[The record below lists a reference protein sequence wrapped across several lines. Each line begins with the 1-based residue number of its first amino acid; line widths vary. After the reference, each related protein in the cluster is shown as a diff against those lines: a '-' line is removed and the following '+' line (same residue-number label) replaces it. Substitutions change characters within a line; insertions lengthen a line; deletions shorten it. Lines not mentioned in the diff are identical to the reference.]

1 MSEDHGGSA
10 NIAFVGCGNLG
21 MAILSRA
28 IRSEV
33 IDPATTVVIER
44 DAERRAEASGL
55 GARATDDAA
64 AARGAQLLVLAVKP
78 QHFLEAAQAIGALSH
93 ATCVVSVMAGW
104 SSAAIRATLVAG
116 GDVDRGPRVVRAM
129 PNMAAQV
136 GVSMTAIA
144 RGAGATS
151 DDVADAVRL
160 FSAIGTAVELREELM
175 DAAVAAVGS
184 APAYLYLL
192 AEAQI
197 SAAETMGFDAAT
209 ARAMAIQSILGAA
222 TLLAHDGRDPAQLRA
237 AVTSA
242 GGTTAAAMRVFEQGG
257 FTAMVAAAME
267 AASGIREQERLVQ
280 LKVTCAISERGLE
293 EKYSETLV
301 KLREEY
307 DFLTQQN
314 GALQPQLR
322 QAHDHQAQMRENY
335 WKEAQRHIESVVAN
349 AARREAELVASIQAG
364 VVDPVLRQQLEQ
376 VRREAECAQQEIEI
390 WKEIPPTGRIKR
402 RKRKRVPR
410 NSPGG

>member
-1 MSEDHGGSA
+1 MSEDHGDSA

-78 QHFLEAAQAIGALSH
+78 QHFLEAAQAIGALSD

-104 SSAAIRATLVAG
+104 SSATIRATLVAG

-144 RGAGATS
+144 RGAGATR

-160 FSAIGTAVELREELM
+160 FSAIGTAVEIREELM

-257 FTAMVAAAME
+257 FTAMVASAME
-267 AASGIREQERLVQ
+267 AARAR
-280 LKVTCAISERGLE
+280 
-293 EKYSETLV
+293 
-301 KLREEY
+301 
-307 DFLTQQN
+307 
-314 GALQPQLR
+314 
-322 QAHDHQAQMRENY
+322 
-335 WKEAQRHIESVVAN
+335 SV
-349 AARREAELVASIQAG
+349 ELG
-364 VVDPVLRQQLEQ
+364 
-376 VRREAECAQQEIEI
+376 
-390 WKEIPPTGRIKR
+390 K
-402 RKRKRVPR
+402 
-410 NSPGG
+410 